1 MEDGGGDGVGEGGG
15 GEGGADGGGG
25 AGRGEGGG
33 GGVLPGGGS
42 STVSMTWMTPLLA
55 RTSAVVTVASNP
67 PALSRTVTAAP
78 A

>member
-1 MEDGGGDGVGEGGG
+1 MEGGGGDGVGEGGG
-15 GEGGADGGGG
+15 GEGDADGGGG
-25 AGRGEGGG
+25 AGRGVGGG
-33 GGVLPGGGS
+33 GGLPGGGS

-55 RTSAVVTVASNP
+55 RTSAVVTVASNS